1 MAPRLTIT
9 ILTLFP
15 HMLEGFF
22 TSSIMRRAVEKGT
35 IAYKLIDFRS
45 WATDKHKSVDDLP
58 YGGGAGMV
66 LMYDPLSK
74 ALDELGTA
82 GKRVVYPSP
91 SGVLLNQKLAHE
103 LSEERELIFI
113 CGHYEGVDQ
122 RIIDEYVDD
131 EISIGDYV
139 ITSGEV
145 ATMVIVDSVFRLI
158 DGVISRKSLDEESFS
173 DGLLEYPQYT
183 RSEPSCPKE
192 VPHVLLSGHHE
203 KIESWRLKQK
213 LLRTMERRIDLLET
227 ASLDAVSRKQVNELK
242 EHMAKGTL
250 DNGRDESC

>member
-1 MAPRLTIT
+1 MKIT

-15 HMLEGFF
+15 RMFEGFF

-35 IAYKLIDFRS
+35 VEYRLVDFRL
-45 WATDKHKSVDDLP
+45 WATDRHRSVDDLP

-66 LMYDPLSK
+66 LMYDPLAR

-82 GKRVVYPSP
+82 GKRVIYPSP
-91 SGVLLNQKLAHE
+91 SGVLLDQSLAHE
-103 LSEERELIFI
+103 LSNERELLFI
-113 CGHYEGVDQ
+113 CGHYEGLDQ

-139 ITSGEV
+139 ITGGEV

-158 DGVISRKSLDEESFS
+158 DGVISSGSLDEESFA

-183 RSEPSCPKE
+183 RSGPSCPKE
-192 VPHVLLSGHHE
+192 VPHVLLSGHHG
-203 KIESWRLKQK
+203 KIESWRLEQK

-227 ASLDAVSRKQVNELK
+227 ASLDAVSRKKLNELK
-242 EHMAKGTL
+242 ESMAKGIGE
-250 DNGRDESC
+250 NGRDESC

>member
-15 HMLEGFF
+15 EMLEGFF

-35 IAYKLIDFRS
+35 VAYNLVDFRA

-66 LMYDPLSK
+66 LTYDPLAK
-74 ALDELGTA
+74 ALEEVGAKNT
-82 GKRVVYPSP
+82 RVIYPSP
-91 SGVLLNQKLAHE
+91 SGVVLNQELSYE
-103 LSEERELIFI
+103 LSEEKELIFI
-113 CGHYEGVDQ
+113 CGHYEGLDQ

-145 ATMVIVDSVFRLI
+145 ATMVVIDSLFRLI
-158 DGVISRKSLDEESFS
+158 DGVISSESLTEESFS
-173 DGLLEYPQYT
+173 GGLLEYPHYT

-203 KIESWRLKQK
+203 KIESWRLKERLK
-213 LLRTMERRIDLLET
+213 RTLKRRIDLLET
-227 ASLDAVSRKQVNELK
+227 APLDAVSRKHLNELK
-242 EHMAKGTL
+242 EHMDKGTGN
-250 DNGRDESC
+250 NGRDESC